1 MYHISSSSSSEILQE
16 EVVFFCSLDSTDSS
30 EIKSSRPSTDTS
42 IMSEL
47 DREQYDLFIEEYFHQ
62 QHLIM
67 QNLYPP
73 SFKSKQNKHKKLDD
87 LTQIKQLSSSNTD
100 AIDQRPIAAYLV
112 TCFGQQQQNNE
123 NSPPENFTAKK
134 KRTFPSMQKLLRR
147 LESWGRALFYG
158 RAN

>member
-1 MYHISSSSSSEILQE
+1 MNHISSSSSSESSQVQ
-16 EVVFFCSLDSTDSS
+16 EVVFICSSLNSTGSSDSYNSSTDESDTTIS
-30 EIKSSRPSTDTS
+30 E
-42 IMSEL
+42 EL

-67 QNLYPP
+67 QDLYPS
-73 SFKSKQNKHKKLDD
+73 SFKSKQNKHQKL
-87 LTQIKQLSSSNTD
+87 KQLSSSNTD
-100 AIDQRPIAAYLV
+100 AVDQRPIAAYLV

-134 KRTFPSMQKLLRR
+134 KRTFPSMQKLLSR

>member
-67 QNLYPP
+67 QDLYPS
-73 SFKSKQNKHKKLDD
+73 SFKSKQNKHQKL
-87 LTQIKQLSSSNTD
+87 KQLSSSNTD
-100 AIDQRPIAAYLV
+100 AMDQRPIAAYLV